1 MLLVQGPWP
10 QVEATLELSEPQW
23 SGLGR
28 GYGYVSGREVTVTAR
43 SRRWPT
49 SRRQRMLLPGAD
61 GQPEVLQPGLRPA
74 GRPAV
79 RETIE
84 QMPIRAVG

>member
-1 MLLVQGPWP
+1 MQGKTALITGGSRGIGLAIAHELVR
-10 QVEATLELSEPQW
+10 
-23 SGLGR
+23 R
-28 GYGYVSGREVTVTAR
+28 GGQVTVTAR

-79 RETIE
+79 HETIE